1 MSVNWIETL
10 ERLARHRDMM
20 IAEFGDEPEKQER
33 LREEASE
40 LREIASY
47 LSGSGSPAAAPSP
60 MPSAP
65 APMKG
70 SVAHSG

>member
-1 MSVNWIETL
+1 MTWIEAL
-10 ERLARHRDMM
+10 ERLARNAD
-20 IAEFGDEPEKQER
+20 ITADEFGDEPEKQER

-47 LSGSGSPAAAPSP
+47 LSGSELPAAAPSP

-65 APMKG
+65 MPHRG
-70 SVAHSG
+70 F